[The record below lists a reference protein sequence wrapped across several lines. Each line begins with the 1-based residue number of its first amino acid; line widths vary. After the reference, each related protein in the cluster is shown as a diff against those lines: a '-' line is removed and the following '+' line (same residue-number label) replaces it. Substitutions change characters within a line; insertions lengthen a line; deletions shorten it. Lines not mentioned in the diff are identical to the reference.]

1 MIVNSLFKENPMNYD
16 AWFDYVRLV
25 ETEGN
30 VDIIRETYERAISN
44 VPPSSGEY

>member
-1 MIVNSLFKENPMNYD
+1 MNYD

-44 VPPSSGEY
+44 VPPSSGEYL